1 MAGTPIERGTL
12 LVQGNKILAVGPTVT
27 VVIPANARRF
37 DLTDKTIVPGFIDTH
52 AHHSGHFY
60 SSPLPQTNA
69 SYLANLAFGVTTTHD
84 PSSNTE
90 TVFSLSELQRTG
102 RLVGPRIL
110 STGAV
115 LYGAKSNSFV
125 DIQSLEDA
133 RLHLSRLQEQ
143 GAFSVKSYNQPRRD
157 QRQYVMQ
164 AAAELGM
171 SVYPEGGATFYNQ
184 LTHLIDG
191 AAGLEH
197 NLPIAPLYED
207 VLSLWAAA
215 PEIGYTPTLVV
226 NYAGL
231 NSEFYWYQS
240 SDVWNHELLGKY
252 TPLAELTARSRRVEK
267 AADDDF
273 FFKTVAASAKD
284 LQERGVL
291 VTVGAHGQ
299 LQGLGYHWEMWSLA
313 LGGMSPEQ
321 VLQAATID
329 GARYLNIHDQ
339 VGSLEAGKL
348 ADFAVLGK
356 NPLADIQHTDSVEQV
371 SIDGVLYDSATMN
384 AVAPVAQSRGLLWF
398 EREGGN
404 VLWDAN
410 NWGMTRLEDDFPM
423 CPAHQERHY

>member
-1 MAGTPIERGTL
+1 M
-12 LVQGNKILAVGPTVT
+12 
-27 VVIPANARRF
+27 
-37 DLTDKTIVPGFIDTH
+37 
-52 AHHSGHFY
+52 
-60 SSPLPQTNA
+60 
-69 SYLANLAFGVTTTHD
+69 
-84 PSSNTE
+84 
-90 TVFSLSELQRTG
+90 
-102 RLVGPRIL
+102 
-110 STGAV
+110 
-115 LYGAKSNSFV
+115 
-125 DIQSLEDA
+125 
-133 RLHLSRLQEQ
+133 
-143 GAFSVKSYNQPRRD
+143 
-157 QRQYVMQ
+157 
-164 AAAELGM
+164 
-171 SVYPEGGATFYNQ
+171 
-184 LTHLIDG
+184 
-191 AAGLEH
+191 
-197 NLPIAPLYED
+197 
-207 VLSLWAAA
+207 
-215 PEIGYTPTLVV
+215 
-226 NYAGL
+226 
-231 NSEFYWYQS
+231 
-240 SDVWNHELLGKY
+240 LGKY

-410 NWGMTRLEDDFPM
+410 NWGMTRPEDDFPM